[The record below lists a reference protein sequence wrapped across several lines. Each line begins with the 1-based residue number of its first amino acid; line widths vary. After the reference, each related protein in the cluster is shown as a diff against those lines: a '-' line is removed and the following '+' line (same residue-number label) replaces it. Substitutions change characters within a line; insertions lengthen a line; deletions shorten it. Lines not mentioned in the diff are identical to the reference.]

1 MHQLMTATTERTMKP
16 EPSDTPLPP
25 GSVIGILGGGQLGRM
40 LALDAARLG
49 YRCHIFSPEPDAPA
63 AHVADR
69 ATVADYDD
77 ESALA
82 AFAEDVDVVTYEFE
96 NVPFSATSFLA
107 EHVRLRPN
115 PDVLGICQNRILEK
129 DFLRR
134 IGAPVCSYARV
145 ASSDELEKALGSIG
159 RPAVLKS
166 ACFGYDGKGQ
176 ITVRDDT
183 DLNEAWYRCGVETG
197 SNLAILEAWV
207 DFIMEISVIVAR
219 SSAGEIATY
228 VPAQNIH
235 ENHILKRTIVPAPLT
250 PSVNRAAEALA
261 SRLAKEIAL
270 VGILAVEMFVTTDR
284 KLLVNEL
291 APRPHNSGHW
301 TIDACPT
308 SQFEQSVRTLCG
320 LPLGETERFADVE
333 MENLLGDEIEHWLP
347 LLTEPGARLHV
358 YGKERAK
365 PGRKMGHITRLKP
378 RS

>member
-1 MHQLMTATTERTMKP
+1 MRSNSAV
-16 EPSDTPLPP
+16 TPLPP

-49 YRCHIFSPEPDAPA
+49 YRCHIFSPEPDSPA
-63 AHVADR
+63 SHVADR
-69 ATVADYDD
+69 ATVAEYED
-77 ESALA
+77 EGALA
-82 AFAEDVDVVTYEFE
+82 AFAEAVDVVTYEFE

-107 EHVRLRPN
+107 ERVRLRPN

-134 IGAPVCSYARV
+134 IGAPVCMYSRV
-145 ASSDELEKALGSIG
+145 TNPVELEKALDKIG

-176 ITVRDDT
+176 VTIRNDT
-183 DLNEAWYRCGVETG
+183 DIDQAWRLCSIDTG

-219 SSAGEIATY
+219 SSAGEITTY

-235 ENHILKRTIVPAPLT
+235 ENHILKRTIVPAPLA

-261 SRLAKEIAL
+261 SRLADEIAL

-284 KLLVNEL
+284 RLLVNEL

-308 SQFEQSVRTLCG
+308 SQFEQSVRALCD
-320 LPLGETERFADVE
+320 LPLGETERFADAE
-333 MENLLGDEIEHWLP
+333 MENLLGDEIENWLTI
-347 LLTEPGARLHV
+347 LAEPGARLHL
-358 YGKERAK
+358 YGKERVK
-365 PGRKMGHITRLKP
+365 SGRKMGHVTRLKT
-378 RS
+378 RT